1 MERLK
6 DIIKFLS
13 DLKLQSGDD
22 LVFTKAIDIYIMEM
36 QEKNKDQRTENINQS
51 REQKLASFKQIN
63 FLKKLGF
70 QGDTSKITS
79 QEASKVIE
87 EMVNKKK
94 NKGDDNAEFE
104 ESFY

>member
-13 DLKLQSGDD
+13 DLKLQSGDN
-22 LVFTKAIDIYIMEM
+22 LVFSKAIDIYIMEM
-36 QEKNKDQRTENINQS
+36 QEKNKDQRTENINQRS
-51 REQKLASFKQIN
+51 EQKLASFKQIN

-70 QGDTSKITS
+70 QGDASKITS

-94 NKGDDNAEFE
+94 NKGDEDGESE
-104 ESFY
+104 ESYY